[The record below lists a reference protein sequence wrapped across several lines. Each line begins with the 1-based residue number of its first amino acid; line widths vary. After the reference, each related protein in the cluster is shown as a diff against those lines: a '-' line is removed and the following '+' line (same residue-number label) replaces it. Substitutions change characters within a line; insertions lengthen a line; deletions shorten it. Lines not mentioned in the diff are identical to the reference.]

1 MQLGNCDFKL
11 RWTQFK
17 SLKIP
22 SLVPASVV
30 ETESV
35 EHSGVSPPR
44 NWGLGNIQPRCR
56 QLSTVHPPYVFKVS
70 CSWQQQELWRKYVVK
85 QPQYDWEI
93 KTDDLSA
100 LDYLQRDFYLFWN
113 FALGLYVHSAL
124 ILMVLMGI
132 QKLEGGNNEKI
143 QTYQKT

>member
-1 MQLGNCDFKL
+1 M
-11 RWTQFK
+11 
-17 SLKIP
+17 
-22 SLVPASVV
+22 LVPASVV

-56 QLSTVHPPYVFKVS
+56 QLSTVHRPYVFKVS

-85 QPQYDWEI
+85 QPHYDWEI